1 VKWRGKARRSVSCHE
16 QERQAPALNDLGD
29 FGAGVAVNVY
39 VQKREIEL
47 CSLCEAYSLINGP
60 RFGDNAM
67 AESFHDLGYHQP
79 DKGFIFQQ
87 EYGRTI
93 CHSSSDE

>member
-1 VKWRGKARRSVSCHE
+1 MISTISALVSPSMFMS
-16 QERQAPALNDLGD
+16 R
-29 FGAGVAVNVY
+29 
-39 VQKREIEL
+39 
-47 CSLCEAYSLINGP
+47 SLCEAYSLINGP

-79 DKGFIFQQ
+79 DEGFIFQQ